1 MIRGRDFSAQDAFES
16 PFVTIISESLARLS
30 LAKNSDPIGKR
41 IQCGLDSDKWMSVI
55 GVVGDVRQG
64 SPADSPGPTLKCP
77 WRSIRIIAN
86 QIHIVLRTKVEPLAL
101 VSAVRQ
107 KILAANPMIAMKF
120 TTMDAMVNDSITV
133 ERFRAVLLST
143 FAGMGLLLAML
154 GVYGTIEYS
163 IAQRKF
169 EIGIRMAFGA
179 DKAVILRSIVAHA
192 AVLACCGIAAGF
204 ALSLLMTGLL
214 NDAGGRAAHRSAQS
228 GRRRA
233 AAGGDGDDGGGCAR
247 MESSTRGSND
257 GAASRIARRRR

>member
-1 MIRGRDFSAQDAFES
+1 
-16 PFVTIISESLARLS
+16 
-30 LAKNSDPIGKR
+30 
-41 IQCGLDSDKWMSVI
+41 
-55 GVVGDVRQG
+55 
-64 SPADSPGPTLKCP
+64 
-77 WRSIRIIAN
+77 
-86 QIHIVLRTKVEPLAL
+86 
-101 VSAVRQ
+101 
-107 KILAANPMIAMKF
+107 MIAIKV

-214 NDAGGRAAHRSAQS
+214 RTMLVGVRPIDPLSLGGAALLLVATAMTAAAAPGWKAAHVDPMTAI
-228 GRRRA
+228 RA
-233 AAGGDGDDGGGCAR
+233 
-247 MESSTRGSND
+247 E
-257 GAASRIARRRR
+257 